1 MKATLLVLALAASA
15 LAHVAR
21 SDTDDD
27 GDNDSCNANNCAR
40 AVTGTR
46 FATSTTAAHKADC
59 KSFQIITVDSDNE

>member
-1 MKATLLVLALAASA
+1 MKATILILALATSA

-21 SDTDDD
+21 SDPDDD

-46 FATSTTAAHKADC
+46 FATATIAAHKADC